1 MRVWGFRVLGFRGL
15 GFRVLGFRVKGLGKV
30 WQFGDGG
37 GVDNSGMLALLQR
50 GARKL
55 GRPLGYQAFALIE
68 SYWAQEDL
76 IYE

>member
-1 MRVWGFRVLGFRGL
+1 M
-15 GFRVLGFRVKGLGKV
+15 

-68 SYWAQEDL
+68 SNWAQEDL